1 MTASRTIPSLT
12 AVLDK
17 RFALTS
23 DTART
28 RDWTLVYAIAT
39 LLGAFLIFQVQ
50 PVISKCVLPWFGGT
64 PSVWTTCLLF
74 FQVLLFA
81 GYLYAHLLRTYL
93 SIFQQGLV
101 HAACL
106 AIAACSLPIE
116 PTSEWKPIGTEDPT
130 WALLTLLAAHVAVP
144 YFVLSST
151 GPLVQAWL
159 GAEKQTR
166 SVYRLYAL
174 SNIGSLTALLS
185 YPFLVEPL
193 LSVSAQSKVW
203 STSFCFFAIIMSVL
217 AIRFG
222 LRRRTEP
229 VGNGREKSV
238 RYLFCKA
245 PEGPLRG
252 KRYRT
257 LFSSSSI
264 TKTDYSIWVILPAFA
279 SIMLLAVTN
288 YVCQDIAVVPF
299 LWILPLSLYLVSFI
313 VTFDSPAWYRPKP
326 IAVLTFAS
334 LLGMNF
340 AERLPETL
348 QLPLAVVAALA
359 ALLGV
364 CLICHGEVAARQPA
378 PRHVTIYY
386 TMISLGGAL
395 GGLIVALLCPFLFDD
410 YRELHLGSILAMGLS
425 LATFFATRNWR
436 ATATDYRQSR
446 IATPIVLV
454 WVLFSLFTAI
464 PARAPQTID
473 QRRNFFGVARVD
485 QDQQLIRLVHG
496 GTYHGLQ
503 FRGEQSNTPTSYYG
517 RQSGVGKALTAMQ
530 SAKRELRIGVVGLG
544 CGVLTAYG
552 REGETWEIFEINPD
566 MLAIAQEHF
575 TFLRDCPAVVN
586 HQIGDGRLLLER
598 MEATKFDLLVI
609 DAFNSDSIPA
619 HLLTQEAMKLY
630 NDRLADNGVIA
641 IHLSNNHLDL
651 LPLAHRLAD
660 SVDLQSREVYSQADD
675 QTATRPARWVLA
687 TNDKAFWDHPLLVD
701 AKPCDPNTLESA
713 PLWTDQHHNLASV
726 LSWW

>member
-1 MTASRTIPSLT
+1 MTASPITQSLSG
-12 AVLDK
+12 VLDK
-17 RFALTS
+17 RFAETS
-23 DTART
+23 QRT
-28 RDWTLVYAIAT
+28 QVRDWTLVYAIAT

-74 FQVLLFA
+74 FQVVLFA

-93 SIFQQGLV
+93 STFQQGMV

-116 PTSEWKPIGTEDPT
+116 PTSAWKPLGTEDPT
-130 WALLTLLAAHVAVP
+130 WALLTLLAAHVAIP

-203 STSFCFFAIIMSVL
+203 SALFCFFAIIMSIL

-222 LRRRTEP
+222 LS
-229 VGNGREKSV
+229 GREKRCQDSLTANSEERVLTPFV
-238 RYLFCKA
+238 RA
-245 PEGPLRG
+245 DVG
-252 KRYRT
+252 
-257 LFSSSSI
+257 
-264 TKTDYSIWVILPAFA
+264 IWVALPAFA

-299 LWILPLSLYLVSFI
+299 LWILPLSLYLISFI
-313 VTFDSPAWYRPKP
+313 VTFDSPAWYRPRP
-326 IAVLTFAS
+326 IAVLTFVS

-348 QLPLAVVAALA
+348 QLPFAVLSAMA

-378 PRHVTIYY
+378 PAHVTIYY

-395 GGLIVALLCPFLFDD
+395 GGLTVALICPVVFDD
-410 YRELHLGSILAMGLS
+410 YRELHLGSVLAMGLS

-436 ATATDYRQSR
+436 ATATDYRQNK

-454 WVLFSLFTAI
+454 WVVFSLFTSI
-464 PARAPQTID
+464 PTRAPQTID

-503 FRGEQSNTPTSYYG
+503 LRGDQSNTPTSYYG
-517 RQSGVGKALTAMQ
+517 RQSGVGKALTVLQ
-530 SAKRELRIGVVGLG
+530 SANRKLRIGVVGLG
-544 CGVLTAYG
+544 CGVLAAYG
-552 REGETWEIFEINPD
+552 REGETWEMFEINPD
-566 MLAIAQEHF
+566 MLAIANEHF

-598 MEATKFDLLVI
+598 METTKFDLLVI

-619 HLLTQEAMKLY
+619 HLLTREAMQLY
-630 NDRLADNGVIA
+630 KDRLAENGVIA
-641 IHLSNNHLDL
+641 IHLSNNHLNL

-660 SVDLQSREVYSQADD
+660 SAGLQSREIYSPADD

-687 TNDKAFWDHPLLVD
+687 SKDSTFWDHAAL
-701 AKPCDPNTLESA
+701 ANAAACDLKTLETA
-713 PLWTDQHHNLASV
+713 PLWTDQHHNLVSV